1 MTLQNLDDKIAI
13 LRNKL
18 KLRKEENSEYIKI
31 IFITPDYMTIEQ
43 LRNKRLRDQLKEMNK
58 YGNRYMIKNGVI
70 VRKRS

>member
-18 KLRKEENSEYIKI
+18 KLRKEENSEYIKP
-31 IFITPDYMTIEQ
+31 IFITPDYMTIEK
-43 LRNKRLRDQLKEMNK
+43 LRNKRLRDQLKEINK

>member
-1 MTLQNLDDKIAI
+1 VTLQNLDDKIAI

-18 KLRKEENSEYIKI
+18 KLRKEENSEYIKP

-58 YGNRYMIKNGVI
+58 YGNHYMIKNGVI

>member
-18 KLRKEENSEYIKI
+18 KLRKEENSEYIKP

-43 LRNKRLRDQLKEMNK
+43 VRNKRLRDQLKEMNK

>member
-18 KLRKEENSEYIKI
+18 KLRKEENSEYIKP